1 MFIIF
6 FRKIEDTTI
15 SFCNFPALYE
25 SSNSDT
31 VLRHQKSQ
39 SVKRGSIQVGVVGL
53 DAADS
58 SAVGSG
64 GGVMG
69 LPPQILADPV
79 ACSKQGSVYTQHTTT
94 RPSPLD
100 FKTFLRPCWVT
111 CCRPGCG
118 NFNDRFLSA
127 TFYGMIVFIPR
138 IYELQLVW

>member
-1 MFIIF
+1 MFNIF

-15 SFCNFPALYE
+15 SFCNFLALYE

-64 GGVMG
+64 GVMG

-79 ACSKQGSVYTQHTTT
+79 ACSKQGGSLHPAHYY
-94 RPSPLD
+94 SPL
-100 FKTFLRPCWVT
+100 P
-111 CCRPGCG
+111 PG
-118 NFNDRFLSA
+118 F
-127 TFYGMIVFIPR
+127 
-138 IYELQLVW
+138 